1 MNLKILFSFS
11 FIIYYLNFSFSK
23 KTYYPDLKWSIIFLT
38 SKFDSEIKSKME
50 KVQKIEENYGFL
62 VKLIYFNSKQ
72 LKYDLKDLF
81 FLLLNLIFLKI

>member
-1 MNLKILFSFS
+1 
-11 FIIYYLNFSFSK
+11 
-23 KTYYPDLKWSIIFLT
+23 
-38 SKFDSEIKSKME
+38 ME